1 MLCADKGADAM
12 PDDERQFLA
21 DYDPA
26 NFERPSLAVDVV
38 LVGIRNEAL
47 ATVLVRRNEHPQRG
61 RWALPGGFLRMTE
74 SLEACAVRVLREKA
88 GVAGVFLEQ
97 LYTFGALKRDPRTRI
112 VSVAYYALVPPATFA
127 RIRPEDVAHARIEV
141 AWPGETGGPAA
152 LIDDAGRTLP
162 VAFDHATIVGTAVKR
177 IRGKL
182 DYAPI
187 GYELL
192 APEFSLLDLQRIHE
206 IALGR
211 SLNKDSFRRRML
223 ASGQLAPAGRVRDT
237 EAHRPAALY
246 RYQPA
251 TVPEVRK

>member
-1 MLCADKGADAM
+1 MH
-12 PDDERQFLA
+12 DDERQFLA

-26 NFERPSLAVDVV
+26 RFERPSIAVDIV
-38 LVGIRNEAL
+38 LVGIRNAGL
-47 ATVLVRRNEHPQRG
+47 ATVLVRRTEHPQRG

-74 SLEACAVRVLREKA
+74 SLDASAARVLREKA

-97 LYTFGALKRDPRTRI
+97 LYTFGAPKRDPRTRI

-127 RIRPEDVAHARIEV
+127 AIERENVAHARIEV
-141 AWPGETGGPAA
+141 AWPGETGGPAT
-152 LIDDAGRTLP
+152 LLDDGGKSLS

-182 DYAPI
+182 DYAPL
-187 GYELL
+187 GYEMLP
-192 APEFSLLDLQRIHE
+192 PEFSLLDLQRVHE

-211 SLNKDSFRRRML
+211 TLNKDSFRRRML

-246 RYQPA
+246 RFESVSTPK
-251 TVPEVRK
+251 VRK

>member
-1 MLCADKGADAM
+1 MH
-12 PDDERQFLA
+12 DDERQFLA
-21 DYDPA
+21 GYDPA
-26 NFERPSLAVDVV
+26 HFERPSLAVDIV
-38 LVGIRNEAL
+38 LIGIRNAAL
-47 ATVLVRRNEHPQRG
+47 ATVLVRRSEHPQRG

-74 SLEACAVRVLREKA
+74 SLDSCAARVLREKA
-88 GVAGVFLEQ
+88 GVAGVYLEQ
-97 LYTFGALKRDPRTRI
+97 LYTFGAPKRDPRTRI
-112 VSVAYYALVPPATFA
+112 VSVAYYSLVPPDTFA
-127 RIRPEDVAHARIEV
+127 AITREDVAYARIEV
-141 AWPGETGGPAA
+141 AWPGETGGPAS
-152 LIDDAGRTLP
+152 LLDDRDQNLS

-192 APEFSLLDLQRIHE
+192 PPEFSLLDLQRIHE

-223 ASGQLAPAGRVRDT
+223 ASGQLAPAGRIRDT
-237 EAHRPAALY
+237 GAHRPAALY
-246 RYQPA
+246 RFQPA

>member
-1 MLCADKGADAM
+1 MR
-12 PDDERQFLA
+12 DDERQFLA

-26 NFERPSLAVDVV
+26 HFERPSLAVDVV
-38 LVGIRNEAL
+38 LVGIRSEAL
-47 ATVLVRRNEHPQRG
+47 ATILVRRTEHPQRG

-74 SLEACAVRVLREKA
+74 SLDACAARVLREKA
-88 GVAGVFLEQ
+88 GVGGVYLEQ
-97 LYTFGALKRDPRTRI
+97 LYTFGAPKRDPRTRI

-127 RIRPEDVAHARIEV
+127 TVTREDVAHARIEV
-141 AWPGETGGPAA
+141 AWPGETGGRAT
-152 LIDDAGRTLP
+152 LIDDGGRTLSL
-162 VAFDHATIVGTAVKR
+162 AFDHATMVGTAVKR

-192 APEFSLLDLQRIHE
+192 PPEFSLLDLQRIHE

-211 SLNKDSFRRRML
+211 PLNKDSFRRRML

-246 RYQPA
+246 RFEPA
-251 TVPEVRK
+251 STPEVRK

>member
-1 MLCADKGADAM
+1 MQ
-12 PDDERQFLA
+12 DDERQFLA

-26 NFERPSLAVDVV
+26 HFERPSLAVDIV
-38 LVGIRNEAL
+38 LIGIRNGSL

-61 RWALPGGFLRMTE
+61 RYVLPGGFLRMTE
-74 SLEACAVRVLREKA
+74 SLDTSAARVLREKA
-88 GVAGVFLEQ
+88 GVAGVYLEQ
-97 LYTFGALKRDPRTRI
+97 LYTFGAPKRDPRTRI
-112 VSVAYYALVPPATFA
+112 ISVAYYALVPPAAFDAIT
-127 RIRPEDVAHARIEV
+127 REDVTHAKIEV

-152 LIDDAGRTLP
+152 LIDDQGRTLSI
-162 VAFDHATIVGTAVKR
+162 AFDHATIVGTAVKR

-192 APEFSLLDLQRIHE
+192 PPEFSLLDLQRIHE

-223 ASGQLAPAGRVRDT
+223 ASGQLAAAGRSRDT
-237 EAHRPAALY
+237 EAYRPAALY
-246 RYQPA
+246 RFEPA

>member
-1 MLCADKGADAM
+1 MR
-12 PDDERQFLA
+12 DDERQFLTE
-21 DYDPA
+21 YDPSH
-26 NFERPSLAVDVV
+26 FERPSLAVDVV

-74 SLEACAVRVLREKA
+74 SLDASAVRVLKEKA
-88 GVAGVFLEQ
+88 GVAGVYLEQ
-97 LYTFGALKRDPRTRI
+97 LYTFGAPKRDPRTRI

-127 RIRPEDVAHARIEV
+127 TILRDDIAYARIEV
-141 AWPGETGGPAA
+141 AWPGETGGPAS
-152 LIDDAGRTLP
+152 LLGDGGRTLA

-192 APEFSLLDLQRIHE
+192 PPEFSLLDLQRIHE

-223 ASGQLAPAGRVRDT
+223 ASGQLAPAGRLRD
-237 EAHRPAALY
+237 
-246 RYQPA
+246 
-251 TVPEVRK
+251 K